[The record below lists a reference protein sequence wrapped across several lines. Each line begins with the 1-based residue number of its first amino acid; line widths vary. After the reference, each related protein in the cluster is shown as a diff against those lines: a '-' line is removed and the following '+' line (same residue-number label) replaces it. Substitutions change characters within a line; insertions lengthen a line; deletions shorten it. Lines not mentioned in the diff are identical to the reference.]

1 VKGANTVKIS
11 KVKHVII
18 TSIMFLLV
26 IAALVWYYQN
36 QLNETSDVAS
46 SKRLRAVALTDI
58 LPGTEI
64 TEKNWSTYIDFKEKK
79 SLGDYKDEIY
89 VRKEED
95 FTPEELKSTFKD
107 GKYDEKVEKRRALS
121 SIMGV
126 VVDPIYANSTVLT
139 RTIKPT
145 TEVYAKG
152 ERLYTLPFDSS
163 TTGGYN
169 IKNNELIDICIKY
182 NDFSLEKPNK
192 YQPDLDPNKK
202 IDVVL
207 AKRRIVDIRDESGN
221 TITKNEA
228 VKPGYVCFRLTY
240 DEINKLEIAKKQGTL
255 FIGKVGYYQA
265 TDAFEETFMQGTDFN
280 KFNLKPTEQATESQ
294 PTEPAA

>member
-1 VKGANTVKIS
+1 MKIS

-18 TSIMFLLV
+18 TSIIFLLV

-36 QLNETSDVAS
+36 QLNETSDVAN
-46 SKRLRAVALTDI
+46 SKRLRAIALTDI
-58 LPGTEI
+58 QPGTEI
-64 TEKNWSTYIDFKEKK
+64 TADNWSKYIAFKKK
-79 SLGDYKDEIY
+79 ASLGDYKDEIF
-89 VRKEED
+89 VKEKED
-95 FTPEELKSTFKD
+95 YSEEELKKQ
-107 GKYDEKVEKRRALS
+107 KYDENREKKVALS

-126 VVDPIYANSTVLT
+126 VVDPIYANSTVLA
-139 RTIKPT
+139 RSIKPT
-145 TEVYAKG
+145 TDVYAKG
-152 ERLYTLPFDSS
+152 ERLYTIPFDSS

-182 NDFSLEKPNK
+182 NDFTYDKPNI
-192 YQPDLDPNKK
+192 YQPNLDPNKK

-207 AKRRIVDIRDESGN
+207 AKKRIVDIRDESGN

-240 DEINKLEIAKKQGTL
+240 DEINKLELAKKQGTL
-255 FIGKVGYYQA
+255 FIGKVGYYQT
-265 TDAFEETFMQGTDFN
+265 TDAFEETFMKDTDFN
-280 KFNLKPTEQATESQ
+280 KFNLKPTEQAPVVQ

>member
-1 VKGANTVKIS
+1 MKIS
-11 KVKHVII
+11 RIKHVLL
-18 TSIMFLLV
+18 TSIIFLLV

-36 QLNETSDVAS
+36 QLNETSDIAE
-46 SKRLRAVALTDI
+46 SKRVRAVALTDI

-64 TEKNWSTYIDFKEKK
+64 TADNYSKYIAFKEKV
-79 SLGDYKDEIY
+79 SLGDYKDEIF
-89 VRKEED
+89 VKIEED
-95 FTPEELKSTFKD
+95 FTAEELKSAFAG
-107 GKYDEKVEKRRALS
+107 GKYDEKVEQRRALS

-126 VVDPIYANSTVLT
+126 VVDPIYANSTVLS
-139 RTIKPT
+139 RSIKPT
-145 TEVYAKG
+145 TDVYANG
-152 ERLYTLPFDSS
+152 ERLYTISFDSS

-169 IKNNELIDICIKY
+169 IKNNELVDICIRY
-182 NDFSLEKPNK
+182 NDFSLEKPNQ
-192 YQPDLDPNKK
+192 YQPDLDFNKK

-221 TITKNEA
+221 TITKNDA

-265 TDAFEETFMQGTDFN
+265 KDAFEETFMKGTDFN
-280 KFNLKPTEQATESQ
+280 KFNLKPTGQAPETQ
-294 PTEPAA
+294 PTEPVQ